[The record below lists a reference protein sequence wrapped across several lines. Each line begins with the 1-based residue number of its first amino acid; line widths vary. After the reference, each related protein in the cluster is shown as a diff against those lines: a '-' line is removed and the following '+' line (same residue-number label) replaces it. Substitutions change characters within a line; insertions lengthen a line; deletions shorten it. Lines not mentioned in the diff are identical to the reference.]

1 MAAFTVKA
9 TYRNET
15 RKFSFADSIFPTYD
29 QLYSQLYR
37 VFPLSH
43 SFYLSKLLFSHRNT
57 PTRVLVGK
65 EVHSAEEYARHVAPY
80 LGRSWPGALL
90 RFSVF
95 DETPHK
101 SPGIVPTLSLADSVP
116 SGSSDVR
123 TSVATASDSA
133 SLHSTATVVEPA
145 ADARNA
151 LRGERRVLLD
161 RIREST
167 NNRSSVTSQAVPPT
181 PPRSS
186 RPTSMTESSSRPI
199 SFVED
204 PSARRPLPARPSSR
218 DASTMS
224 TASTGTARP
233 SLFDLLGST
242 PAPAS
247 APKSN
252 SEQSNGRARVLDLSS
267 SQAMPDRKRSRP
279 VSDMQWDK
287 WLGQW
292 TKTASI
298 VPSPVDLSP
307 LRPDKFTPVQLP
319 SINDL
324 SLPRTSSFVAP
335 PPPILYPATR
345 PTRKVEVD
353 GDVVMGVASP
363 RSPPPTHLG
372 ETAQL
377 LAQQAQPPQ
386 PSYLSAQL
394 RPRPEVRSTG
404 KEANQERRP
413 STCCSVAQGKS
424 EIKALMDQFKRDFE
438 EKMTKTFGKDW
449 DRESLRADE
458 QLPNL
463 PSPPTHRP
471 VPPTNTLPGRLP
483 RSTSWPPPPPPPH
496 FVPPPPPPPIPAP
509 SLYMPA
515 PPPPCIPPP
524 PPPCI
529 IPPPPMPIPFV
540 LGAGRPGSRWTPS
553 PPPSPRVGFNPSR
566 LSQEGMDGSRSKPQG
581 RGEHVHKGV
590 RCDHCGKRNMKGT
603 RYKCLE
609 CNDFD
614 LCEVC
619 IASPSAWKAHDRT
632 HAFFPIH
639 TNESF
644 VEFCIVKDKREGS
657 RPVHS
662 GVTCDG
668 CQMRAFAG
676 VRHKC
681 LQCEDFDF
689 CDACI
694 SDPQARQKHDSSHCF
709 FPLVIPGDKDA
720 YNEVRS
726 RLQPVSKT
734 PPPVTVRHDSVYCD
748 ECRQCPIVGIRHR
761 CLDCS
766 DYDLC
771 TSCISNPL
779 RRAQHDVSH
788 AFFPVTVPGEFTGFH
803 LALARHNR
811 PLFGRDT
818 QSSCVHSGAFDESP
832 LATEPAQPVHKN
844 VICDVCNTEIV
855 GVRHKCLDCP
865 DYDLCQACLQTPF
878 LRSQHHSEH
887 QFFAIDKPG
896 EVIVHTVFSGD
907 GEREPERPLQHA
919 PLREN
924 PSRVRSRDVEPV
936 VHNAMCNLC
945 DSRIRGDRFKCLNC
959 PDYDLCQLCY
969 KIVNEQHPG
978 HGFVKV
984 GEPAILMLRNRA
996 NDPVHH
1002 ASCNV
1007 CGNRIVGVRY
1017 KCMHE
1022 LCEDFDLCETCEAHP
1037 IPVHPAAHPL
1047 LKLKTPESKIPRV
1060 FDSPPHPRSPAE
1072 NTFVPEMDF
1081 HDAVARVPESPIE
1094 HERYSTYA
1102 PPPPQV
1108 RPLPDIS
1115 PKIQESV
1122 GVFVP
1127 RPAGEDQAMGMY
1139 RDFFGVPD
1147 APIEFPRPPSVV
1159 KLASPRTG
1167 SPMSVAPRS
1176 PVASST
1182 NPFNC
1187 AATVT
1192 ELAPAIPSPPF
1203 PPSTELPGPV
1213 HNAKEPPV
1221 EGSIIQAPT
1230 WLTTRDSYAPLIEI
1244 DEPTPWRGEGS
1255 APESQA
1261 DMDDAADGFTTPSEA
1276 PNSSN
1281 TSTTVPKLGPV
1292 NNEWRE
1298 LWPEMTSIFK
1308 HLLQPPT
1315 PPVAP
1320 LASGPTSGNGYT
1332 MPGGMLAE
1340 EVKPSTSEG
1349 VEAPVVVGSPLVGE
1363 PLLCRPLVQ
1372 ERPLTALS
1380 SSRLSD
1386 LILSVST
1393 VRTAARNVRESLDH
1407 LVTPAPARRSP
1418 PKPLLASFLSDN
1430 NITDGQIFPP
1440 GAEFVKSWRMKNSGE
1455 IDWPETTELIFVA
1468 GDRMAPNSNPLNR
1481 VHVGLVKPGA
1491 EVDVVAGEMKA
1502 PETPSKYVSSW
1513 RLTDGVNLFGD
1524 SVWVD
1529 ITVAEPNE
1537 SSSGSMASSSIIM
1550 PGTALQPSS
1559 THSVN
1564 EHMFTHFS
1572 TPSATIQSGPLSDGG
1587 SSVSLIDVMSSSSS
1601 DDDAIYEDSRSRV
1614 LVSPRMVSRET
1625 EYVMLFDSS
1634 SEDE

>member
-15 RKFSFADSIFPTYD
+15 RKFSFADPTFPTYD

-43 SFYLSKLLFSHRNT
+43 SFYLSKLLFTHHNT

-90 RFSVF
+90 RFSVY

-101 SPGIVPTLSLADSVP
+101 SPRMVPSLGLVDFAP
-116 SGSSDVR
+116 SGSSDAR
-123 TSVATASDSA
+123 ASVATASESA
-133 SLHSTATVVEPA
+133 SIHSTATVVEPA
-145 ADARNA
+145 ADVLST

-167 NNRSSVTSQAVPPT
+167 NNRSSVTSQAIPPT

-186 RPTSMTESSSRPI
+186 RPTSMADSYSRPT
-199 SFVED
+199 SLVED
-204 PSARRPLPARPSSR
+204 PSALRPLPARPSSR

-224 TASTGTARP
+224 TASTRTVRP
-233 SLFDLLGST
+233 SLFDLLGNTLPST
-242 PAPAS
+242 S
-247 APKSN
+247 APEVG
-252 SEQSNGRARVLDLSS
+252 SEQSKGRTGVS
-267 SQAMPDRKRSRP
+267 DRKRPRP
-279 VSDMQWDK
+279 VSDMHWDK
-287 WLGQW
+287 WVGQW
-292 TKTASI
+292 TKTVPFS
-298 VPSPVDLSP
+298 PSPVDLSP
-307 LRPDKFTPVQLP
+307 LRSNKPTPAQLP
-319 SINDL
+319 SIDDL
-324 SLPRTSSFVAP
+324 SLPRMSSFVAP
-335 PPPILYPATR
+335 PPPILYPAMR
-345 PTRKVEVD
+345 PLRKVEDD
-353 GDVVMGVASP
+353 GDVVMST
-363 RSPPPTHLG
+363 RSPLRTRPSV
-372 ETAQL
+372 TAQL
-377 LAQQAQPPQ
+377 PAQQAHPPQ

-394 RPRPEVRSTG
+394 RPRPEVQSTS
-404 KEANQERRP
+404 KEVLPQERRT
-413 STCCSVAQGKS
+413 SLCCSLAEGKA

-449 DRESLRADE
+449 EKESLRTDE

-471 VPPTNTLPGRLP
+471 VPPSCTLPSRLP

-496 FVPPPPPPPIPAP
+496 FVPLPPPPPPPAP
-509 SLYMPA
+509 PLYMPP
-515 PPPPCIPPP
+515 PPPPCLPPP

-529 IPPPPMPIPFV
+529 IPPPPMPVPFA
-540 LGAGRPGSRWTPS
+540 LGGGLPGPRWAS
-553 PPPSPRVGFNPSR
+553 NPPPAPHIGFDPSR
-566 LSQEGMDGSRSKPQG
+566 LAQESKGASHSEKQT
-581 RGEHVHKGV
+581 RTEHVHKGV
-590 RCDHCGKRNMKGT
+590 KCDHCDKRNIKGT
-603 RYKCLE
+603 RFKCLE
-609 CNDFD
+609 CTDYD
-614 LCEVC
+614 LCETC
-619 IASPSAWKAHDRT
+619 IASPSAWKAHNRT

-639 TNESF
+639 TTENF
-644 VEFCIVKDKREGS
+644 IEFCVVKDKREES

-668 CQMRAFAG
+668 CGNRPFSG

-694 SDPQARQKHDSSHCF
+694 CNSHVRQKHNASHCF
-709 FPLVIPGDKDA
+709 FPIVTPGKKDA
-720 YNEVRS
+720 YDEVRS
-726 RLQPVSKT
+726 CLQPVSKT
-734 PPPVTVRHDSVYCD
+734 PPPGTIRHDSVYCD
-748 ECRQCPIVGIRHR
+748 ECHECPIVGVRHR

-779 RRAQHDVSH
+779 RRAQHDASH
-788 AFFPVTVPGEFTGFH
+788 AFFPVTVPSDFTGFH

-811 PLFGRDT
+811 PLFGHGAQ
-818 QSSCVHSGAFDESP
+818 QSFAQDNAFHELPSAP
-832 LATEPAQPVHKN
+832 EPAPLVHKN
-844 VICDVCNTEIV
+844 ILCDICNTEIV

-865 DYDLCQACLQTPF
+865 DYDLCQTCLQTPF
-878 LRSQHHSEH
+878 LRSQHHSGH
-887 QFFAIDKPG
+887 QFFAIEKPG

-907 GEREPERPLQHA
+907 GEREPEQPAQHE
-919 PLREN
+919 PPREN
-924 PSRVRSRDVEPV
+924 ASRVHSRDVEPV

-969 KIVNEQHPG
+969 KIANEQHPD

-1007 CGNRIVGVRY
+1007 CRNRIVGVRY

-1022 LCEDFDLCETCEAHP
+1022 SCEDFDLCEICEAHP
-1037 IPVHPAAHPL
+1037 IPVHPVAHPL
-1047 LKLKTPESKIPRV
+1047 LKLRTPESRIPKV
-1060 FDSPPHPRSPAE
+1060 SDSLPHPSRSPVGNPFA
-1072 NTFVPEMDF
+1072 PEIDF
-1081 HDAVARVPESPIE
+1081 HDVVSRVPESPVE
-1094 HERYSTYA
+1094 HEQYGTYA

-1115 PKIQESV
+1115 PKIQESP
-1122 GVFVP
+1122 GMFVP
-1127 RPAGEDQAMGMY
+1127 QPVGEVPVMGIY

-1147 APIEFPRPPSVV
+1147 ARIELSRPSSVAIIEIV
-1159 KLASPRTG
+1159 SHRPA
-1167 SPMSVAPRS
+1167 SPMSVQSRS
-1176 PVASST
+1176 PVSDCN
-1182 NPFNC
+1182 NPFTH
-1187 AATVT
+1187 AAAVV
-1192 ELAPAIPSPPF
+1192 ELAPIAPSPPL
-1203 PPSTELPGPV
+1203 PPFTKSPSPTPSPAPKAEEPHAEISTAP
-1213 HNAKEPPV
+1213 PPV
-1221 EGSIIQAPT
+1221 WS
-1230 WLTTRDSYAPLIEI
+1230 TTRDAYAPLIEF
-1244 DEPTPWRGEGS
+1244 DEPTPWREERS
-1255 APESQA
+1255 APEA
-1261 DMDDAADGFTTPSEA
+1261 LTGTGAAADGFTTPSEA
-1276 PNSSN
+1276 PISSN
-1281 TSTTVPKLGPV
+1281 SSTTVPKLGPV

-1308 HLLQPPT
+1308 HLLQPST

-1320 LASGPTSGNGYT
+1320 SASGPTSGSGFA
-1332 MPGGMLAE
+1332 MPGGMTVE
-1340 EVKPSTSEG
+1340 EIKPSTSQG
-1349 VEAPVVVGSPLVGE
+1349 AEAPTAVGSPLVGE

-1372 ERPLTALS
+1372 ERPLTTLG

-1386 LILSVST
+1386 LILSVPT
-1393 VRTAARNVRESLDH
+1393 VRSAARNVRESLDH
-1407 LVTPAPARRSP
+1407 LVPPVPARRSH
-1418 PKPLLASFLSDN
+1418 PKPLQASFLSDN

-1455 IDWPETTELIFVA
+1455 VDWPETTELIFVA
-1468 GDRMAPNSNPLNR
+1468 GDRMAPHSNALNR
-1481 VHVGLVKPGA
+1481 AHIGLVKPGA
-1491 EVDVVAGEMKA
+1491 EVDIVAGEMKA
-1502 PETPSKYVSSW
+1502 PEAPSKYVSSW

-1537 SSSGSMASSSIIM
+1537 SSSGSLASSSIIM

-1559 THSVN
+1559 TRSVN
-1564 EHMFTHFS
+1564 DHVFTHFS
-1572 TPSATIQSGPLSDGG
+1572 TPSATIQSGPPSDSG
-1587 SSVSLIDVMSSSSS
+1587 SSVSLIDALSSSSS
-1601 DDDAIYEDSRSRV
+1601 DDDAIYEDSRSRM
-1614 LVSPRMVSRET
+1614 LVSPTMVPREMD
-1625 EYVMLFDSS
+1625 YVMLFDSS